1 MLEHARDVRFA
12 LDAHVVDLLR
22 CPAGGDDRSDSSAS
36 GGEGITLARFGA
48 RACWPAYT
56 RRVSDSLLR
65 FGSDRDARRTE
76 DGPLLTGRGRFTDD
90 VNVFGQA
97 HAAFVRSQVAHAEL
111 RGVDASHAVAMPGV
125 LGIFTGKDLAAA
137 GLGSLPPAV
146 LLPGR
151 DGRPM
156 FSAAMPPLAV
166 DRVRYVGEPVAI
178 VVAESAAQARDAAEA
193 VTLDAGVLPA
203 VSDLER
209 ALAPGAPVI
218 WPQAPG
224 NVALDWTDGDGA
236 AVDAAC
242 ARAAHIERVRLFDP
256 RLAPAALEPRAA
268 IAEWDAGSERYTLT
282 ACTQGVAVVRRML
295 SEFVFKMPAP
305 QIRVLTYDVGG
316 GFGMKTQAYAEYA
329 ALLYAARRV
338 GRPVRWCATRLESF
352 LADTAG
358 RDGVLDG
365 EMAFDATGRI
375 LALRVRTRV
384 GMGAYTSTFSG
395 IFATNNTKNCLSS
408 VYAIAAIQ
416 IDVQMA
422 LTNAAPLGPYRGA
435 GRPEALYI
443 VERLIDG
450 AARAMG
456 IDRVDLRRRNLVPVA
471 AMPYRAANGQ
481 VYDSGEFETVLDK
494 ALALADWKNFPARR
508 AASERAGRLRGIG
521 VACFLEV
528 AGGILDETV
537 DVRFDADGTVV
548 LRTGAQ
554 AMGQGHLSTYP
565 RLIAARLGVDASAVR
580 LLEGDSDA
588 VPAGTP
594 SVASRSLM
602 MAGSAT
608 ALACDAAIDKG
619 RHLAAQ
625 LFEAA
630 PFDVEF
636 TDGRF
641 HVKGT
646 DRTIGILDLARRA
659 DHAGALDSTAK
670 FVSPHMSFPNGC
682 HVTEVEIDPETGAV
696 RVVGYAAVDDVG
708 RVAHAPIVEGQI
720 HGGVAQ
726 GLGQVLGEQVIYD
739 EEGQLLTASFM
750 DYMVP
755 RATDLPELR
764 VGHHEVPC
772 TTNPLGVKGA
782 GESGVAGSLPSAV
795 NAVLDALASRGVTH
809 LDLPMT
815 AARVWAALQAPRR

>member
-1 MLEHARDVRFA
+1 M
-12 LDAHVVDLLR
+12 
-22 CPAGGDDRSDSSAS
+22 
-36 GGEGITLARFGA
+36 
-48 RACWPAYT
+48 
-56 RRVSDSLLR
+56 R

-90 VNVFGQA
+90 VSVPGQA
-97 HAAFVRSQVAHAEL
+97 HAAFVRAQVGHAEL
-111 RGVDASHAVAMPGV
+111 RGVDPSRALKMPGV
-125 LGIFTGKDLAAA
+125 LGVFTGKDLAAD
-137 GLGSLPPAV
+137 GLGALPPAV

-151 DGRPM
+151 GGRMM
-156 FSAAMPPLAV
+156 FGAAMPPLAIG
-166 DRVRYVGEPVAI
+166 RVRYVGEPVAI
-178 VVAESAAQARDAAEA
+178 VVAEAAAQARDAAEA
-193 VTLDAGVLPA
+193 VSVD
-203 VSDLER
+203 VSDLPVVSDVER
-209 ALAPGAPVI
+209 ALAPGAPVL
-218 WPQAPG
+218 WPEAPG
-224 NVALDWTDGDGA
+224 NVALDWTDGDAA
-236 AVDAAC
+236 AVEAAC
-242 ARAAHIERVRLFDP
+242 ARAAHVERVRLLDP

-268 IAEWDAGSERYTLT
+268 IGQWDAASGRYTLV
-282 ACTQGVAVVRRML
+282 AGTQGVAIVRRML
-295 SEFVFKMPAP
+295 AEFVFKVPAA

-329 ALLYAARRV
+329 ALLYAARRL

-352 LADTAG
+352 LTDTAG
-358 RDGVLDG
+358 RDGVLEG
-365 EMAFDATGRI
+365 ELALDAAGRI

-384 GMGAYTSTFSG
+384 GMGAYTSTFSA

-408 VYAIAAIQ
+408 VYAIPAIQ
-416 IDVQMA
+416 IDVQMV

-435 GRPEALYI
+435 GRPEALYLI
-443 VERLIDG
+443 ERLLDD
-450 AARAMG
+450 AARATG
-456 IDRVDLRRRNLVPVA
+456 IDRIDLRRRNLIPPS

-481 VYDSGEFETVLDK
+481 TYDSGEFEAILDK
-494 ALALADWKNFPARR
+494 ALALADWKGFPARR
-508 AASERAGRLRGIG
+508 TASERAGRLRGIG
-521 VACFLEV
+521 LACFLEV

-537 DVRFDADGTVV
+537 DVRFAADGTVS

-565 RLIAARLGVDASAVR
+565 RLVAARLGVDPSAVR
-580 LLEGDSDA
+580 LIEGDSDE

-619 RHLAAQ
+619 RQLAARE
-625 LFEAA
+625 LEAA
-630 PFDVEF
+630 PFDIEF

-646 DRTIGILDLARRA
+646 DRAIGILDLARRA
-659 DHAGALDSTAK
+659 DLAGALDSTAK

-696 RVVGYAAVDDVG
+696 HVVGYAAVDDVG
-708 RVAHAPIVEGQI
+708 RVAHAVIVEGQI

-739 EEGQLLTASFM
+739 EAGQLLTASFM
-750 DYMVP
+750 DYMFP

-782 GESGVAGSLPSAV
+782 GESGVAGSLPSGV
-795 NAVLDALASRGVTH
+795 SAVLDALASRGVTH

-815 AARVWAALQAPRR
+815 PARVWAALAPSA